1 MNDATQMWMP
11 RYRVI
16 CAQPGP
22 GDFCLVLFADG
33 RRVAVHNV
41 ANYDEAFKQAN
52 RLADELQCQM
62 KLLPMTAAEL
72 NVFLNINPGSLAQNT
87 ADDPAMRQLVV
98 SACKETLI
106 NSKDQS
112 ARENA
117 LDLLVQL
124 GSVA

>member
-11 RYRVI
+11 SYRVI

-33 RRVAVHNV
+33 RRVSVHNV

-52 RLADELQCQM
+52 RLADEMQCQM
-62 KLLPMTAAEL
+62 KLLPVTAAEL
-72 NVFLNINPGSLAQNT
+72 NAFLNINPGNLAQNT
-87 ADDPAMRQLVV
+87 AGDPAMRQLVV

-106 NSKDQS
+106 KSNDQS
-112 ARENA
+112 ARANA

-124 GSVA
+124 GLVA